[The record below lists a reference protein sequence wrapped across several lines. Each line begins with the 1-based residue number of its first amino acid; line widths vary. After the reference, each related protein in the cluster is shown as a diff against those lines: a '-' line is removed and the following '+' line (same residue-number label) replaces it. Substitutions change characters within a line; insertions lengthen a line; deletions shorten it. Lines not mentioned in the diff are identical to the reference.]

1 MRIHNGRGACLAGAV
16 VTDTIRPGVV
26 QLATGA
32 WFDPLDPAEIGSL
45 DKHGNPNV
53 LTLDKGTSKLAQCSS
68 AQTALVEV
76 ERFAG
81 QAASDHRFRA
91 PGLRAVTCLGG
102 CSSPRT
108 RSGIWLYMVVWLG
121 MVKVTF
127 TLDDQTVDR
136 LRRTAARLARPQSYV
151 VREAI
156 KEYEARS
163 TKLSDE
169 ERARMLAILDRI
181 VQEPP
186 TRTAAEVD
194 RELDEIRAARRRWG
208 RHKASRRPS

>member
-1 MRIHNGRGACLAGAV
+1 
-16 VTDTIRPGVV
+16 
-26 QLATGA
+26 
-32 WFDPLDPAEIGSL
+32 
-45 DKHGNPNV
+45 
-53 LTLDKGTSKLAQCSS
+53 
-68 AQTALVEV
+68 
-76 ERFAG
+76 
-81 QAASDHRFRA
+81 
-91 PGLRAVTCLGG
+91 
-102 CSSPRT
+102 
-108 RSGIWLYMVVWLG
+108 MVVWLG

-127 TLDDQTVDR
+127 TLDNQTVDR

-186 TRTAAEVD
+186 ARTAAEVD
-194 RELDEIRAARRRWG
+194 RELDEIRAGRRRWG
-208 RHKASRRPS
+208 RHKASRRRS